1 MVDEGSTGTGSGEKR
16 CWCKRKGLQEHEEDI
31 TMKRR
36 SGPSVNAV
44 VVVVCSCW
52 PKEGDS
58 VNAVVVVV
66 CFCWPKEGDSVN
78 TVVVAACSCWPK
90 QDLGGG
96 QRVSA
101 VVAAVCSCWPE
112 EEEVTV

>member
-1 MVDEGSTGTGSGEKR
+1 M
-16 CWCKRKGLQEHEEDI
+16 HEEDI
-31 TMKRR
+31 SMKRR
-36 SGPSVNAV
+36 RGPSVNAA

-78 TVVVAACSCWPK
+78 TVVVAECSCLAKGRPWRRESECC
-90 QDLGGG
+90 GGCCLFM
-96 QRVSA
+96 SA
-101 VVAAVCSCWPE
+101 
-112 EEEVTV
+112 